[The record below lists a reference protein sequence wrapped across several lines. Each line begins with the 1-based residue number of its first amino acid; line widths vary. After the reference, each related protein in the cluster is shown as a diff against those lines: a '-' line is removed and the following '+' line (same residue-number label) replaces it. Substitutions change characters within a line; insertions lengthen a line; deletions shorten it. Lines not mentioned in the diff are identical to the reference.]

1 MKKITRF
8 PSLLICLSGYL
19 FSFIAVLFLY
29 KLTGR
34 PRDMLAATFVYDLAA
49 TFLIFL
55 FSVAFDNSSF
65 YDPYWS
71 LAPFPILLVWYNHT
85 GIHEGNPD
93 RQWLIM
99 ALVLLWAL
107 RLTFNWARRWKG
119 LGDEDWRYAGFR
131 SFSRPVYWLI
141 SLAGFHLFPTL
152 VVFAGCLSVYP
163 AMCRLSQ
170 PASVTDG
177 IAFLISLSGFAIE
190 TIADKQLSVYLRK
203 KPEKPFLSEGLWKYS
218 RHPNYFGEILFW
230 TGLFVFSLQTRPFAW
245 YTLAGPAGMILMFM
259 LISAPMMDKR
269 MKERKPGYAEYA
281 RKTGSIIPSFRSS
294 IVPF

>member
-19 FSFIAVLFLY
+19 FFFIAVLFLY

-65 YDPYWS
+65 YDPYWN

-93 RQWLIM
+93 RQWLII

-119 LGDEDWRYAGFR
+119 LGDEDRR
-131 SFSRPVYWLI
+131 
-141 SLAGFHLFPTL
+141 
-152 VVFAGCLSVYP
+152 
-163 AMCRLSQ
+163 
-170 PASVTDG
+170 
-177 IAFLISLSGFAIE
+177 
-190 TIADKQLSVYLRK
+190 
-203 KPEKPFLSEGLWKYS
+203 
-218 RHPNYFGEILFW
+218 
-230 TGLFVFSLQTRPFAW
+230 
-245 YTLAGPAGMILMFM
+245 
-259 LISAPMMDKR
+259 
-269 MKERKPGYAEYA
+269 YAEYA
-281 RKTGSIIPSFRSS
+281 RKTSTIIPSFRSF